1 MTGLVPGREM
11 SSEKTELFIDA
22 KGKKCAK
29 MLIQIR
35 NQIIDLPAEQVI
47 LIESTDPVSQIDI
60 PAWCHFLG
68 HDHLSQEEEP
78 EGVFRHRVRLSGNTK
93 KSDPH
98 TPWHRSKDT

>member
-1 MTGLVPGREM
+1 MEPGGEM
-11 SSEKTELFIDA
+11 SSEPTVLFIDA

-35 NQIIDLPAEQVI
+35 NLIVDLPAEQVI

-68 HDHLSQEEEP
+68 HEHLSQEEKP
-78 EGVFRHRVRLSGNTK
+78 EGVFQHRVKLSGNTK
-93 KSDPH
+93 KSDPK
-98 TPWHRSKDT
+98 TPWHRSEDL